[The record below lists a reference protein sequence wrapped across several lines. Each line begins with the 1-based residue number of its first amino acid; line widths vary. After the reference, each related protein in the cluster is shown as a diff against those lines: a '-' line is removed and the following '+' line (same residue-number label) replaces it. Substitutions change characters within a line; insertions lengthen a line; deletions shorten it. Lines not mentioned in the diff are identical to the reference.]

1 MHKPVAFFE
10 STVQDEMQ
18 VRVHQGE
25 SQDDHVV
32 ALHDDKDAV
41 HPRDE
46 ILVVLEQ
53 RIDSIPVRGEMP
65 AVLDLDFL
73 SLDERDVEPEI
84 GFDLR
89 EQFLIQLHLRIR
101 RR

>member
-1 MHKPVAFFE
+1 M
-10 STVQDEMQ
+10 
-18 VRVHQGE
+18 RVHQGE

-32 ALHDDKDAV
+32 ALHDDEDTV

-46 ILVVLEQ
+46 VLVVFEHG
-53 RIDSIPVRGEMP
+53 IDRIPVRGEMP
-65 AVLDLDFL
+65 AVLDSDFL

-89 EQFLIQLHLRIR
+89 EQFFVQLHLRIR

>member
-1 MHKPVAFFE
+1 
-10 STVQDEMQ
+10 MQ

-32 ALHDDKDAV
+32 ALHHDEDAV

-46 ILVVLEQ
+46 ILVVFEHG
-53 RIDSIPVRGEMP
+53 IDSIPVRGEMP

-89 EQFLIQLHLRIR
+89 EQFFVQLHLRIR
-101 RR
+101 RH